1 MGCLFVLGRAL
12 LGSRQ
17 KDKCEKYSLIMDD
30 VYALSKVEGEKITPL
45 FYETEH
51 LMSVCCVPYQV

>member
-1 MGCLFVLGRAL
+1 M
-12 LGSRQ
+12 GSRQ

-30 VYALSKVEGEKITPL
+30 VYALSKVEGEKITLL